1 MSLPLSECRPTAAN
15 RRNVVQVYVIELW
28 DGGKYIP
35 TVGVGRTRESG
46 ELELS
51 RWRKRLPKDTLRL
64 QKYVRSDK

>member
-1 MSLPLSECRPTAAN
+1 MHI
-15 RRNVVQVYVIELW
+15 YVIELW

-51 RWRKRLPKDTLRL
+51 RWRKRLPKDNLRL